1 MYILDTNHI
10 TVLGYSSPESFRLVQ
25 RLNDSGQDVVSTV
38 ITLEEQMRG
47 WLAAINRTKDVFRQ
61 MVAYERLNTRTQFLS
76 KWLLLPWSSDAA
88 NLFVDLRKQGIR
100 IGTAD
105 LKIASITL
113 VNDATL
119 LSRNLRD
126 FSKVPN
132 LKIENWLDG

>member
-47 WLAAINRTKDVFRQ
+47 WLAAINRTKDVFQQ
-61 MVAYERLNTRTQFLS
+61 MMAYERLNTRTQFLS
-76 KWLLLPWSSDAA
+76 KWLLLPWSANAA
-88 NLFVDLRKQGIR
+88 NIFVDLRKQGIR